1 MMVESGNSLTDD
13 LEMVLFDEAAIRK
26 RVRMLGDEISA
37 AYKGKELIVIAVIN
51 GALVFTA
58 DLIRELNLVIKL
70 ECVRASSYQYSTA
83 PTQSPKIIDSI
94 RLDVK
99 GADILLI
106 DDILDTGN
114 TLSKVS
120 ETLWTLQPNSLKTC
134 VLLDKKSRR
143 LVNIEADFV
152 GFEIPDEFVVGYG
165 LDFAESYRHLP
176 YIGVLKK
183 ELNQI

>member
-1 MMVESGNSLTDD
+1 MAKSNKSLTND
-13 LEMVLFDEAAIRK
+13 LKTILFDEVTIRE
-26 RVRMLGDEISA
+26 RIRTLGNEINT
-37 AYKGKELIVIAVIN
+37 AYKGHALDIITIIN

-58 DLIRELNLVIKL
+58 DLIRELNLSIRL
-70 ECVRASSYQYSTA
+70 DCVRASSYQNNTI
-83 PTQSPKIIDSI
+83 PVQPLEIIDSV

-99 GADILLI
+99 GTDVLLI

-114 TLSKVS
+114 TLSKIS
-120 ETLWTLQPNSLKTC
+120 EALWSKHPNSLKTC

-143 LVNIEADFV
+143 LVDIEADFA

-176 YIGVLKK
+176 YIGILKK
-183 ELNQI
+183 EITKI